1 MNKSIVFIDPQV
13 GNFEV
18 LARGL
23 PAATEVVV
31 LDAHVDGIEQIHAH
45 IAGRAGVPSIHVL
58 SHGSAGALRFGA
70 GAADE
75 ESLLRHRSALAD
87 IGQAL
92 APQGDILLYGCNVAS
107 GSAGASFLD
116 RFAALT
122 GANVTASASPTGA
135 SSLGGDA
142 QLEVSTGGS
151 RARPLFSQAAFDT
164 AGIVLGVLPFSITPG
179 SEGVFLWADTLG
191 QVRQNG
197 NVGVNEILIAAFTA
211 DASGT
216 GSVNLSCF
224 GTFDGMF
231 KVYDQNG
238 LPVSTVI
245 DNGGSGGSES
255 TIVTFTAGQIYY
267 VAITGFQSSTGSMTL
282 TAGVPLLASSTITTP
297 GPTFT
302 GSFTGSVGYGGDVD
316 FITITAPAGA
326 TTLNLSVVPDSNLDA
341 VMTLFNSSGT
351 ALQSFDA
358 HGTGGTE
365 GASNISI
372 IGGQTY
378 TVRIHG
384 FTRSQTGNYTVNADF
399 NPDQSQGSTALPSSV
414 TPGTGSWFWAHPS
427 GTASTSGTIST
438 AGGSS
443 LFAFMPDQTG
453 SYSFAVSG
461 NGSLDPML
469 RVYDNA
475 GNALT
480 STIDTSSGGTEGVS
494 LSLTAGQWVYLDV
507 GAFGT
512 TSGSFGLSAVGPSI
526 NNGSIATPAPTF
538 VGSTSGT
545 VNYGGDLDYF
555 SITAPAGASSLNLTV
570 TPAAGLDTFVE
581 LYNSAGVLVQTIT
594 NGGVGTADSA
604 SNIAIVGG
612 TNYFVGVSGTSRTE
626 SGNFTINA
634 DFNPDPSQ
642 GNQTIVGT
650 SSSETLTGGPG
661 NDTLSGLGGDDFID
675 GGAGLDTAVYAGP
688 RSSYSI
694 SASGNSFIVHAFS
707 GTDGNDTVT
716 NVERLHFSTSSVA
729 LDLDGNAGL
738 TAKILGAV
746 FGPASVSN
754 KVFVGIG
761 LNLLDS
767 GMSYGDLMQLALDA
781 AGVTSHTQ
789 EVRLLWTNLFG
800 SAPSAADAAPFVT
813 WLDTGFVSTSQLAV
827 MAGELSN
834 NASNINLVGLHLTG
848 IEFV

>member
-1 MNKSIVFIDPQV
+1 
-13 GNFEV
+13 
-18 LARGL
+18 
-23 PAATEVVV
+23 
-31 LDAHVDGIEQIHAH
+31 
-45 IAGRAGVPSIHVL
+45 
-58 SHGSAGALRFGA
+58 
-70 GAADE
+70 
-75 ESLLRHRSALAD
+75 
-87 IGQAL
+87 
-92 APQGDILLYGCNVAS
+92 
-107 GSAGASFLD
+107 
-116 RFAALT
+116 
-122 GANVTASASPTGA
+122 
-135 SSLGGDA
+135 
-142 QLEVSTGGS
+142 
-151 RARPLFSQAAFDT
+151 
-164 AGIVLGVLPFSITPG
+164 
-179 SEGVFLWADTLG
+179 
-191 QVRQNG
+191 
-197 NVGVNEILIAAFTA
+197 
-211 DASGT
+211 
-216 GSVNLSCF
+216 
-224 GTFDGMF
+224 
-231 KVYDQNG
+231 
-238 LPVSTVI
+238 
-245 DNGGSGGSES
+245 
-255 TIVTFTAGQIYY
+255 
-267 VAITGFQSSTGSMTL
+267 
-282 TAGVPLLASSTITTP
+282 
-297 GPTFT
+297 
-302 GSFTGSVGYGGDVD
+302 
-316 FITITAPAGA
+316 
-326 TTLNLSVVPDSNLDA
+326 
-341 VMTLFNSSGT
+341 
-351 ALQSFDA
+351 
-358 HGTGGTE
+358 
-365 GASNISI
+365 
-372 IGGQTY
+372 
-378 TVRIHG
+378 
-384 FTRSQTGNYTVNADF
+384 
-399 NPDQSQGSTALPSSV
+399 
-414 TPGTGSWFWAHPS
+414 
-427 GTASTSGTIST
+427 
-438 AGGSS
+438 
-443 LFAFMPDQTG
+443 
-453 SYSFAVSG
+453 
-461 NGSLDPML
+461 
-469 RVYDNA
+469 
-475 GNALT
+475 
-480 STIDTSSGGTEGVS
+480 
-494 LSLTAGQWVYLDV
+494 
-507 GAFGT
+507 
-512 TSGSFGLSAVGPSI
+512 
-526 NNGSIATPAPTF
+526 
-538 VGSTSGT
+538 
-545 VNYGGDLDYF
+545 
-555 SITAPAGASSLNLTV
+555 
-570 TPAAGLDTFVE
+570 
-581 LYNSAGVLVQTIT
+581 VQTIT